1 MLYYL
6 YYMHK
11 GMNAMKVGIVGN
23 YGNDNNGDEAILL
36 SIIQQVK
43 QTFSIES
50 SDITVFSNNPQQTA
64 KRYGVVS
71 YPLYY
76 KVSRA
81 VLTFGKTF
89 HRNKDRVAQL
99 DLLVIGGGGILMDL
113 YKREAP
119 LYGSYSMMALLSETP
134 YIVYGCGAGPLNTS
148 LGKWFIRYMAKHA
161 QSISVRDP
169 KSQELLKKTGVK
181 RDVLLIGDP
190 AFSLRKPKQKQ
201 PRTPK
206 KIGVTAVPYYNA
218 AYWPEGN
225 DQAYQTYVNGMAK
238 NLDAILDKEEM
249 EVHFFATKFPQ
260 DADVTKDI
268 AKQMRHGD
276 KVVIND
282 KNLPPQ
288 DILQVVRDMDIVIGT
303 RLHSLILA
311 TDTETPIIA
320 VSYHNKVNDFMQM
333 AGLEDYVVSMEE
345 VAADDQHFITRV
357 QQMKENWS
365 ETTAQT
371 EAVSKRFYE
380 SAMKGTE
387 QFTSAVKK

>member
-6 YYMHK
+6 YYMDK
-11 GMNAMKVGIVGN
+11 GMNEMKVGIVGN

-43 QTFSIES
+43 QTFGIEAS
-50 SDITVFSNNPQQTA
+50 AITVFSNNPQQTA
-64 KRYGVVS
+64 TRYGVES

-76 KVSRA
+76 NVGRA
-81 VLTFGKTF
+81 VLTFAKTF
-89 HRNKDRVAQL
+89 QRNKPRVEHL

-119 LYGSYSMMALLSETP
+119 LYGAYAMMAILSDTP
-134 YIVYGCGAGPLNTS
+134 YVVYGCGAGPLNTS

-169 KSQELLKKTGVK
+169 KSQQLLKTIGVK
-181 RDVLLIGDP
+181 REVELIGDP
-190 AFSLRKPKQKQ
+190 AFSLRKPKLKQ
-201 PRTPK
+201 PVRPN

-225 DQAYQTYVNGMAK
+225 DEAYTAYVKGMAK
-238 NLDAILDKEEM
+238 NLDEVLEQKENEI
-249 EVHFFATKFPQ
+249 HFFATKFPQ

-268 AKQMRHGD
+268 ARHMTH
-276 KVVIND
+276 KERVFIND

-288 DILQVVRDMDIVIGT
+288 EILKTVSTMDIVIGT

-311 TDTETPIIA
+311 TDVETPIIA
-320 VSYHNKVNDFMQM
+320 VSYHTKVNDFMDM
-333 AGLEDYVVSMEE
+333 AGLTDFVVSM
-345 VAADDQHFITRV
+345 DQLSHSNQHFVERIEK
-357 QQMKENWS
+357 MKTDWS
-365 ETTAQT
+365 ATTQT
-371 EAVSKRFYE
+371 TQDVSERFYQQ
-380 SAMKGTE
+380 AMKGTE
-387 QFTSAVKK
+387 QLKSAVK